1 MVKFNPLSWFAKASA
16 SGPANAS
23 MRVGQPQYSDA
34 LQTDRSKFAPEVMKS
49 NVAYAA
55 LRKIAQS
62 FAAVPYYTARE
73 DGTETD
79 APDFR
84 RLMMRPNIEQSGTQF
99 RELWALYYAIHGEAW
114 TERVMVGASK
124 VQELWLHD
132 PASMAPVIGD
142 ANTFSAFEQRTKD
155 GSRYRW
161 DVNPVTGES
170 DMLFTRAPNPTDP
183 YRGFAPTVPAAASV
197 DANNDGREW
206 NAALLRNSAAPSGVM
221 TFKEELFE
229 EQRERLKMRL
239 DTQYGG
245 PSNAG
250 RPIVVESEMTW
261 QQLGLSPR
269 DMEWIEGNRET
280 ARAIALA
287 FGVPPQLLGIP
298 GDNTYSNYREAR
310 LAFYDET
317 IIPLAKLYADE
328 VTRFLSE
335 KFNGVTLAVNEDE
348 IEALDFR
355 RETRWDRIEKAE
367 FLTLDEKREA
377 MGYEPLGPER
387 GGDLVIAVQR
397 FGALSFDLD
406 EDPEEAGARAFG
418 RGSNADA
425 PD

>member
-1 MVKFNPLSWFAKASA
+1 MKLNPLSWFAKASA

-23 MRVGQPQYSDA
+23 MRVGHPQYSDA

-49 NVAYAA
+49 NVAFAA

-73 DGTETD
+73 DGTETP
-79 APDFR
+79 APELSHLLR
-84 RLMMRPNIEQSGTQF
+84 RPNIEQSGTQF

-114 TERVMVGASK
+114 TERVVVGAGK

-132 PASMAPVIGD
+132 PARMAPIPDASGVIG
-142 ANTFSAFEQRTKD
+142 AFEERTKG
-155 GSRYRW
+155 GSTVRW
-161 DVNPVTGES
+161 DVNVVTGES
-170 DMLFTRAPNPTDP
+170 DMLFTRAPNPTDS
-183 YRGFAPTVPAAASV
+183 YRGFAATVPAAASV

-206 NAALLRNSAAPSGVM
+206 NAALLRHSAAPSGIM
-221 TFKEELFE
+221 TFEEELIE
-229 EQRERLKMRL
+229 EQRERLKQRL

-250 RPIVVESEMTW
+250 RPMVVEGKMTW

-280 ARAIALA
+280 ARAVALA
-287 FGVPPQLLGIP
+287 FGVPPMLLGIP

-317 IIPLAKLYADE
+317 VIPLAKLYADE
-328 VTRFLSE
+328 MSRFLSE
-335 KFNGVTLAVNEDE
+335 KFNGALIAVNEDE

-397 FGALSFDLD
+397 FGAMGFVFD
-406 EDPEEAGARAFG
+406 EADPEAAGRQAFG
-418 RGSNADA
+418 AGD
-425 PD
+425 DT